1 MSQETPPTPIAMLQ
15 RLTPTL
21 SWHGSSECAEGTA
34 VMSIDGREFAIGLDN
49 FSAYEVLVQVQL
61 DALTDKSEPKERGLS
76 HCD

>member
-1 MSQETPPTPIAMLQ
+1 
-15 RLTPTL
+15 
-21 SWHGSSECAEGTA
+21 
-34 VMSIDGREFAIGLDN
+34 MSIDGREFAIGLDN